1 MLSSDPSKAD
11 SVRGAA
17 SQLTRRRFLSLVA
30 ATSSAAL
37 LAACQSAPAPAAKPT
52 EAPKPAAVATQ
63 VPPTAVPAAAPAA
76 GASPAAS
83 PSPAAAA
90 GAAPAPA
97 PAAAVASKPGGKK
110 VYKLALLGD
119 VSTMDPAIMNSQI
132 DFQIAEA
139 IYNFMGRYTYDPP
152 LGNAIIPELSEK
164 WEVSEDAKTWTFY
177 LRKGVKFHKGY
188 GDLTAE
194 DVKFNWERIKD
205 PKTASPFKAEFDGS
219 TITVL
224 DPYTIRIVFD
234 RQNPAFVSS
243 SLGFRPGFVVSPKA
257 FQELGD
263 RWKTGPIGSGPFIW
277 DTYQAGSSLLLK
289 QNPEYWGP
297 KPKVDEI
304 LYRFKVDDKAAMLA
318 VAKGEL
324 DAYYLSDPD
333 LMAQAATNPDPNTV
347 FLKSNAGQAPFTL
360 WFNTQRKPLDDVRVR
375 HALRYAVD
383 NEAIGRDLFGGL
395 AQPINS
401 YLPPFMFGYSE
412 DVMKFEY
419 NPDKARQL
427 LKDANVPADWS
438 PSVMGH
444 STLLIS
450 RRVIEAVASY
460 WTEVGVK
467 ARPELVEQAVINQ
480 RTTPKDFDIW
490 GTYITRIDPSQLTA
504 PYWHSA
510 SPTNYSSF
518 KSGDDLINV
527 TRTEPDPDKR
537 LKAYRDLQ
545 AKISEESP
553 AAFIVACSEGILV
566 NKRVGGLKGAGWQER
581 HPWWDV
587 DVPAE

>member
-1 MLSSDPSKAD
+1 
-11 SVRGAA
+11 
-17 SQLTRRRFLSLVA
+17 
-30 ATSSAAL
+30 
-37 LAACQSAPAPAAKPT
+37 
-52 EAPKPAAVATQ
+52 
-63 VPPTAVPAAAPAA
+63 
-76 GASPAAS
+76 
-83 PSPAAAA
+83 
-90 GAAPAPA
+90 
-97 PAAAVASKPGGKK
+97 

-139 IYNFMGRYTYDPP
+139 ILNFMGRYTYDPP
-152 LGNAIIPELSEK
+152 LGNAISPELAEK
-164 WEVSEDAKTWTFY
+164 WEVSPDAKTWTFH

-224 DPYTIRIVFD
+224 DPHTIRIEFD
-234 RQNPAFVSS
+234 RQNPAFVST
-243 SLGFRPGFVVSPKA
+243 SLAFRPGFVVSPKA

-263 RWKTGPIGSGPFIW
+263 RWKTGPIGSGPFMW
-277 DTYQAGSSLLLK
+277 DNYQAGSSLIMK
-289 QNPEYWGP
+289 QNPEYWGT
-297 KPKVDEI
+297 KPKVDEVQ
-304 LYRFKVDDKAAMLA
+304 YRFRVDEKAAMLA

-333 LMAQAATNPDPNTV
+333 LLAQVAKSTDPNTY

-360 WFNTQRKPLDDVRVR
+360 WFNTQRKPLDDLRVR
-375 HALRYAVD
+375 QALRHAVD

-395 AQPINS
+395 AQPIHS

-412 DVMKFEY
+412 DVPKFEY

-427 LKDANVPADWS
+427 LKEANVPADWS
-438 PSVMGH
+438 PGVMGH

-450 RRVIEAVASY
+450 RRVIEAVAGY
-460 WTEVGVK
+460 WNEVGVK

-480 RTTPKDFDIW
+480 KTLPKDFDIW
-490 GTYITRIDPSQLTA
+490 GTYITRIDPSQITA

-510 SPTNYSSF
+510 SPTNYSTF
-518 KSGDDLINV
+518 TAGDDLIDI

-537 LKAYRDLQ
+537 IKAYRDLQ
-545 AKISEESP
+545 NKISEECS

-566 NKRVGGLKGAGWQER
+566 NKRVTGLKGAGWQER
-581 HPWWDV
+581 HPWFDV